1 MFSRTV
7 AQRAEKGAVG
17 RRADTSMPARESEA
31 IILRT
36 YPLGEGDRL
45 VSFLS
50 RTSGRMRGV
59 AVGAR
64 RPKSRFGSTL
74 ELLSHV
80 RMWFFERETRELV
93 RINQCELVESFLK
106 AQQDYQSSLALALVS
121 EVTENVLPER
131 EASDAMFRLILL
143 TARAI
148 QEYPNTALPIA
159 YFAFWTVRLGG
170 WLPQLDHCSRC
181 AGELG
186 QAAAYRSPFSAGLL
200 CGNCRQPGATEVS
213 PEMRGQAQRMVTEK
227 LEQLVTES
235 IPAKAIDELS
245 DFMLDLV
252 EHHMEKKLVTRKLAG
267 PRS

>member
-1 MFSRTV
+1 MV

-59 AVGAR
+59 AAGAR
-64 RPKSRFGSTL
+64 RTKSRFGSTL
-74 ELLSHV
+74 EMLSHV
-80 RMWFFERETRELV
+80 RIWFFERETRDLV

-106 AQQDYQSSLALALVS
+106 AQQDYQRSLALALVS
-121 EVTENVLPER
+121 EITENVLPER

-148 QEYPNTALPIA
+148 QELPSAALPIA
-159 YFAFWTVRLGG
+159 YFTFWTVRLGG

-181 AGELG
+181 GRELLE
-186 QAAAYRSPFSAGLL
+186 AAAYRSAFSAGLL
-200 CGNCRQPGATEVS
+200 CGDCRQPGGTQVTS
-213 PEMRGQAQRMVTEK
+213 EMRRQAKSMSAEK
-227 LEQLVTES
+227 LEHLLSEN
-235 IPAKAIDELS
+235 IPAKTLDELS
-245 DFMLDLV
+245 DFMLDLI

-267 PRS
+267 PQA